1 MVQNLSGS
9 DHSPQPSGHVNPRTA
24 TPRKT
29 FGEAVADFRKSI
41 EGEPWF
47 SAEEIDE
54 IFNVRDKSPGREVD
68 LS

>member
-9 DHSPQPSGHVNPRTA
+9 DHSPQPSGHENPRTA

-29 FGEAVADFRKSI
+29 FGEAVADFHKSI

-54 IFNVRDKSPGREVD
+54 IFNVRDASPGREVD

>member
-9 DHSPQPSGHVNPRTA
+9 EQSPQPSGHENPKTA
-24 TPRKT
+24 TPRKN

-41 EGEPWF
+41 EGESWF

-54 IFNVRDKSPGREVD
+54 IFNVRDKSPARNVD

>member
-9 DHSPQPSGHVNPRTA
+9 DQSPRPVDHDGSETA

-29 FGEAVADFRKSI
+29 FGEAVADFHKSI

>member
-9 DHSPQPSGHVNPRTA
+9 DQSPQPSDHDNPATV
-24 TPRKT
+24 TPRKN

>member
-1 MVQNLSGS
+1 MGQNLSGS
-9 DHSPQPSGHVNPRTA
+9 NQSAQPSNHDNPETA
-24 TPRKT
+24 TPRKN

-41 EGEPWF
+41 AGEPWF

-54 IFNVRDKSPGREVD
+54 IFNVRDMSLGREVD